1 MGCDLVID
9 REAGCLRAFQSTHPV
24 WDATRADEAL
34 RAIVNFN
41 PRIPYGMRPG
51 WLTLSMLLL
60 LNFNPRIP
68 YGMRRNRAPILT
80 NKLLFQSTH
89 PVWDA
94 TQTLLMTSHF
104 VIFQST
110 HPVWDATSSSR
121 SITARINFNPR
132 IPYEMRQTSSCRA
145 LVTVIFQSTHPVWD
159 ATFSYMCPASR
170 HEYFNPRIPYGMRPR
185 QEGMRPASR
194 YFNPRIPYGMRP
206 TPAPTGLLRSRFQST
221 HPVWD
226 ATFTNFALKSNEQ
239 ISIHASRM
247 GCDTLDIA
255 RRAVTYRDFNPRI
268 PYGMRQRSFDFRCVI
283 IAFQSTHPV
292 WDATQAQDTQ
302 AWLDA
307 NFNPR
312 IPYGMRLAAH
322 VDLRRVAVISIHA
335 SRMGCDFHN
344 MQCWRTS
351 CDFNPRIPYGMRQQ
365 RRYHHRFN

>member
-1 MGCDLVID
+1 
-9 REAGCLRAFQSTHPV
+9 
-24 WDATRADEAL
+24 
-34 RAIVNFN
+34 
-41 PRIPYGMRPG
+41 
-51 WLTLSMLLL
+51 
-60 LNFNPRIP
+60 
-68 YGMRRNRAPILT
+68 
-80 NKLLFQSTH
+80 
-89 PVWDA
+89 
-94 TQTLLMTSHF
+94 
-104 VIFQST
+104 
-110 HPVWDATSSSR
+110 
-121 SITARINFNPR
+121 
-132 IPYEMRQTSSCRA
+132 
-145 LVTVIFQSTHPVWD
+145 
-159 ATFSYMCPASR
+159 
-170 HEYFNPRIPYGMRPR
+170 MRPR

-312 IPYGMRLAAH
+312 IPYGMRPCRWSPCWTNSSFQSTHPVWDATRRPRSTRPPRPYFNPRIPYGMRLAAH

>member
-60 LNFNPRIP
+60 LNFNPRIPYGMRPHAHPQDHPARHFNPRIP

-159 ATFSYMCPASR
+159 ATPSRRDAACFSV
-170 HEYFNPRIPYGMRPR
+170 
-185 QEGMRPASR
+185 
-194 YFNPRIPYGMRP
+194 
-206 TPAPTGLLRSRFQST
+206 FQST

-226 ATFTNFALKSNEQ
+226 ATYAC
-239 ISIHASRM
+239 A
-247 GCDTLDIA
+247 DW
-255 RRAVTYRDFNPRI
+255 P
-268 PYGMRQRSFDFRCVI
+268 
-283 IAFQSTHPV
+283 
-292 WDATQAQDTQ
+292 TQ
-302 AWLDA
+302 
-307 NFNPR
+307 
-312 IPYGMRLAAH
+312 
-322 VDLRRVAVISIHA
+322 VKISIHA
-335 SRMGCDFHN
+335 SRMGCDFH
-344 MQCWRTS
+344 QFCAEVE
-351 CDFNPRIPYGMRQQ
+351 
-365 RRYHHRFN
+365 